1 MENKEESNETFNNRS
16 LRVMERMGN
25 EVQML
30 TESIREM
37 TNKQDQ
43 MVSQQREN
51 VDAIQHFAVSMTNVL
66 EKTLCSGDSPRQTQ
80 SEDSRPQSQFWGNQ
94 TRRSTSPLRGR
105 LGDSRWSPYEYNQD
119 MEGFGGGAASYL
131 GFDSRGDS
139 PWLTQRPYTS
149 TTRRDSYCPPFNP
162 FDSSY
167 RRSFERGKKHEI
179 PHQKLPT
186 FDGTGDWDG
195 FMLPFKRASKRYQW
209 SDEEKLDRFVECF
222 RGHASKFITT
232 LPLSVQD
239 NFDRLAKMMEDRFN
253 MKDPPTT
260 ARKRLEDLRQ
270 KGETDDEFAEEARR
284 LVARAFPTVTLTL
297 QEELAAEAFLKGYR
311 NSRVGYEALN
321 KAPKT
326 ISEALDIVVQ
336 LQHNYKA
343 TVGRETEMRRSS
355 RRVSW
360 EDEYLHAGEPKS
372 GILLSKSHNSEQ
384 KTLQDEIKELREL
397 FLSNLEAKG
406 RQRSPSPSKGCFKC
420 GDKSHFQRDCP
431 TNKQANTECYYC
443 GDPEHFKKDCP
454 LKKRNDKLYKEQNHS
469 IDEGNDT
476 TVKPVLQIGKK
487 TGGRSISVLVKINDV
502 EAEAIVDTG
511 ADVSVLSRKFAR
523 HLRLELD
530 NKHTTHLMNAED
542 GKEMEAVC
550 DVKVKLLIGN
560 STTDWSMY
568 ICPTRENVLIGMDL
582 LEALDAVVR
591 ARQGDLVINGI
602 AVAGRRKT
610 DYNVGGHSA
619 SNPRTAE
626 ASLQLTEYGGEKV
639 CGHSAPDI
647 DMTSLEGRYSTEVNK
662 GIQLKEPHLGILV
675 VHKWLKGDFQ
685 EFNKSLFSS
694 RQIALQRERFNGAHD
709 SPFAGNPALM
719 CAISQK
725 PTHITRAQML
735 EYHAG
740 APPDKILQHI
750 LGPIPN
756 LTRGSKHIPVLV
768 DKFLNWNVEDTT
780 GYRPKLQL
788 LWKAPDVVDI
798 RRCQVLYEVQDKNKT
813 DILPHGILKVYF
825 MEAIPLW
832 FNRFRHSL
840 KDEEDRVWTQCPTIA
855 ETNEDIPATEEDTG
869 QFPGVIVAHASS
881 SMDTDPTQDMQQET
895 DSGKQFPGLSRATGT
910 AIAAESTNTKT
921 LPLGQWM
928 PRKAI
933 PRRNR
938 IRKKEFVP
946 LDRQCSEEVHVPGL
960 QEKRG

>member
-1 MENKEESNETFNNRS
+1 MENKKESNGAFNDRS

-43 MVSQQREN
+43 MISQQKEN
-51 VDAIQHFAVSMTNVL
+51 VDVIQHFAVSMTNVL

-80 SEDSRPQSQFWGNQ
+80 SEDSRPQSQFWGMQSNQ
-94 TRRSTSPLRGR
+94 TRRSKSPLRGR
-105 LGDSRWSPYEYNQD
+105 LGDSLWSPYEYNQD
-119 MEGFGGGAASYL
+119 MDGFGAGSASCI

-139 PWLTQRPYTS
+139 PWLTHHGTQRPYTS
-149 TTRRDSYCPPFNP
+149 TPRRNYYCPPFNP
-162 FDSSY
+162 FDSNY
-167 RRSFERGKKHEI
+167 QRSFERGKKHEI

-195 FMLPFKRASKRYQW
+195 FMLPFKRAIKRYQW

-253 MKDPPTT
+253 RKDPPTT

-284 LVARAFPTVTLTL
+284 LVARAFPTVTITL

-336 LQHNYKA
+336 VQHNYKA

-360 EDEYLHAGEPKS
+360 EDEYLHAGESKS
-372 GILLSKSHNSEQ
+372 GILLSKSRTSEQ
-384 KTLQDEIKELREL
+384 KTLQEEIKELREL
-397 FLSNLEAKG
+397 FLNNLEAKG

-454 LKKRNDKLYKEQNHS
+454 LKERNEKLYKEQNHS

-487 TGGRSISVLVKINDV
+487 TGGRSISVPVKINDV

-511 ADVSVLSRKFAR
+511 ADVSVLSRKYAR
-523 HLRLELD
+523 HLQIELD

-560 STTDWSMY
+560 STIDWSMY
-568 ICPTRENVLIGMDL
+568 ICPTRENVLIGIDL
-582 LEALDAVVR
+582 LEALDAVVL
-591 ARQGDLVINGI
+591 ARQGDLVINGV
-602 AVAGRRKT
+602 AVVGRRKT

-619 SNPRTAE
+619 SNPNTAE
-626 ASLQLTEYGGEKV
+626 ASLQLTEYGGEEF

-647 DMTSLEGRYSTEVNK
+647 DKTSLEEKYDIDVYKEK
-662 GIQLKEPHLGILV
+662 QLEEPHLGML
-675 VHKWLKGDFQ
+675 HKWLKGDFP
-685 EFNKSLFSS
+685 EFNKSLLS
-694 RQIALQRERFNGAHD
+694 RQVALQRERFNGAHD
-709 SPFAGNPALM
+709 SPFAGHPALM
-719 CAISQK
+719 CAISQR
-725 PTHITRAQML
+725 PTYITRTQML

-740 APPDKILQHI
+740 APPDKIQQDI

-756 LTRGSKHIPVLV
+756 LTGGNKYIPVSV
-768 DKFLNWNVEDTT
+768 DKFLNWNAEDTAV
-780 GYRPKLQL
+780 YRPKLQL
-788 LWKAPDVVDI
+788 LRKAPDVVDI

-813 DILPHGILKVYF
+813 DVLPHGILKAYF
-825 MEAIPLW
+825 MDPIPLW

-840 KDEEDRVWTQCPTIA
+840 KEDEDRVLTQCPTIA
-855 ETNEDIPATEEDTG
+855 ETYDDIPATQDIG
-869 QFPGVIVAHASS
+869 QIPGVIVAHASS

-895 DSGKQFPGLSRATGT
+895 GSGKQFPGLSRVTGT
-910 AIAAESTNTKT
+910 AIAAESTHTKI

-933 PRRNR
+933 PRGNR
-938 IRKKEFVP
+938 IRKKTIRSA
-946 LDRQCSEEVHVPGL
+946 RQT
-960 QEKRG
+960 RF